1 MKYLAGAF
9 LLLIALLAGCAW
21 TYAYSGAEQVTAGSS
36 NLEMLDAFTVHTH
49 PGDVV
54 GIDRTL

>member
-21 TYAYSGAEQVTAGSS
+21 TYAYSGAEQVGAEPTSF
-36 NLEMLDAFTVHTH
+36 EMLDAFAVHTH
-49 PGDVV
+49 PGVVV
-54 GIDRTL
+54 GMDRTL